1 MTAYEGVLSC
11 YVFAMKTFNSSFAEV
26 DGMELETLSDL
37 ISVYEKISDAPTK
50 KTAFIDDI
58 L

>member
-1 MTAYEGVLSC
+1 MSC